1 MVHRDLKPEN
11 LLLDKNNNVR
21 IADFGLSNILTDG
34 EFLKVRFYMALKLSD
49 NSEIRNFLVTKTY
62 FHFRHH
68 AEVLIMQHQKLFLAN
83 FTQDPKLTF
92 GALALFFTRYFVVH
106 SLLMMITQINYFKRF
121 VYNLYNIIYII
132 YNLYNI

>member
-83 FTQDPKLTF
+83 FTQAPKLTF

-121 VYNLYNIIYII
+121 VYKLFT
-132 YNLYNI
+132 